1 MIVTPLCTSFELVSS
16 TDLLLRF
23 SQSGQGYTCVLIE
36 PTLYLREAFE
46 HFVHRLVT
54 SKSSEGLRKKERERE
69 TPHMCLFCMSFS
81 PSAHPPSCN
90 HLWRGIKLSPLS
102 EVGWRGTR
110 VIFKLQRLTH
120 SAQGR

>member
-54 SKSSEGLRKKERERE
+54 SKSSEGLRKKERERD
-69 TPHMCLFCMSFS
+69 S
-81 PSAHPPSCN
+81 PYVLILYVFLSLCSPPF
-90 HLWRGIKLSPLS
+90 L
-102 EVGWRGTR
+102 
-110 VIFKLQRLTH
+110 
-120 SAQGR
+120 